1 MDSPSVIFPP
11 LVLDVT
17 SKAVLLKVWSTG
29 LQITLPVGDE
39 RKSLCQNLITVFLS
53 ADFVVVIMHLPP
65 PPAKYSGEES
75 KKGILSRLG
84 FYQGERCVSSEEYF
98 TNSHCFQIEFRSR
111 FLCASK
117 DVVK

>member
-1 MDSPSVIFPP
+1 MKEP
-11 LVLDVT
+11 LPEPNHNV
-17 SKAVLLKVWSTG
+17 S
-29 LQITLPVGDE
+29 IT
-39 RKSLCQNLITVFLS
+39 
-53 ADFVVVIMHLPP
+53 DFVVVIMHLPP

-84 FYQGERCVSSEEYF
+84 FYQGERCVSSVEYLS
-98 TNSHCFQIEFRSR
+98 NSHYFQIEYRSR